1 MFNNK
6 KITTPLVNKY
16 CHGTEPASSIFLTT
30 NGPKDHNKP
39 ANNTKGIAYLALLI
53 SDICILLLII
63 LHADKFNIKKL

>member
-30 NGPKDHNKP
+30 NGPKYHNKP
-39 ANNTKGIAYLALLI
+39 ANNTKGIAYLVLLF
-53 SDICILLLII
+53 SDIYIFITYYFII
-63 LHADKFNIKKL
+63 G